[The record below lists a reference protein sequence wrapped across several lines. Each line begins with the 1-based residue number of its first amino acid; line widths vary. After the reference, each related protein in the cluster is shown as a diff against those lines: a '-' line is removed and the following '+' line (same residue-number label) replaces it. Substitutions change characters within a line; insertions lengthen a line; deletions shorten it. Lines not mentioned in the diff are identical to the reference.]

1 MKTSIGKT
9 PKKMSYSQYKFTIIA
24 DHLCYMYRTITR
36 IGERY
41 RKLYNRFLL

>member
-1 MKTSIGKT
+1 
-9 PKKMSYSQYKFTIIA
+9 MSYSQYKFTIIA